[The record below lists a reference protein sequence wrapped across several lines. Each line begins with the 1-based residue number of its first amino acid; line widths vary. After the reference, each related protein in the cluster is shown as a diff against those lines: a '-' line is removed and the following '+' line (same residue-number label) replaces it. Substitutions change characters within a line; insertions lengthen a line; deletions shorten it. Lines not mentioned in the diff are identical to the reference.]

1 MHFIFNPFAMA
12 FHSPTDFGKSDEPT
26 VWVVDDDEDDR
37 LFIRSA
43 FEDTQSPVSVLALA
57 DGDQLLPTLAS
68 CQTLPR
74 LILLDINM
82 RRQNGFDTLT
92 QLRNT
97 PTFAHLPVVML
108 TTSSDSYDLQ
118 RCLALGANQFMTKPA
133 NYNQLVML
141 AQGLTEQWALA

>member
-1 MHFIFNPFAMA
+1 MA
-12 FHSPTDFGKSDEPT
+12 FHSPTVFGHLDAST

-43 FEDTQSPVSVLALA
+43 FADTHQPISVLTLA
-57 DGDQLLPTLAS
+57 DGDQLLPKLAACS
-68 CQTLPR
+68 KLPQ

-82 RRQNGFDTLT
+82 TRQNGFDTLK

-108 TTSSDSYDLQ
+108 TTSSDASDKQ
-118 RCLALGANQFMTKPA
+118 RSIALGANQFMTKPS
-133 NYNQLVML
+133 NYNQLVTL
-141 AQGLTEQWALA
+141 VKGLTEQWALA

>member
-1 MHFIFNPFAMA
+1 MA
-12 FHSPTDFGKSDEPT
+12 FHSPTGLGQSDEPT

-37 LFIRSA
+37 LFISSA
-43 FEDTQSPVSVLALA
+43 FEDIQCPVSVLALA
-57 DGDQLLPTLAS
+57 DGDQLLPKLAS
-68 CQTLPR
+68 CQKLPR

-92 QLRNT
+92 QLRST

-108 TTSSDSYDLQ
+108 TTSSDSCDLQ
-118 RCLALGANQFMTKPA
+118 RSLALGANQFMTKPA

>member
-1 MHFIFNPFAMA
+1 MA
-12 FHSPTDFGKSDEPT
+12 FHLPAGFGYVHEPT

-37 LFIRSA
+37 LFISSA
-43 FEDTQSPVSVLALA
+43 FEDTQCPISVLTLA
-57 DGDQLLPTLAS
+57 DGDQLLPKLAS
-68 CQTLPR
+68 CHTLPR

-82 RRQNGFDTLT
+82 GRQNGFDTLT
-92 QLRNT
+92 QLRST

-118 RCLALGANQFMTKPA
+118 RSLALGANQFMTKPA
-133 NYNQLVML
+133 NYNQLVVL